1 MRLVVRGRTAFA
13 ALLLAGATAFIGVAT
28 PASEAGA
35 ATFPGLISSAA
46 PDPIGAGYWDVYQ
59 DGTVVGEGGAP
70 NFGDMS
76 GQSLNA
82 PMIQIAPTSDG
93 GGYWLLGAD
102 GGIFSFGDAQF
113 YGSEGGQRL
122 NRPVVGIAST
132 ADSGGYWEVASDG
145 GIFTFGDA
153 HFFGSLGATHLNAPI
168 VGMAATPD
176 GNGYWL
182 VAADGGIFSF
192 GDAAFYGSTGAMHL
206 NAPVVGMA
214 TTSDGRGYWLLASDG
229 GIFTFGDAQF
239 YGSDPGEGI
248 MTPASGIVPSSG
260 GGYTVILV
268 DGGIESYSST
278 TGPNNDI
285 SAFVGFWYLHAGG
298 LTINADGSAQ
308 MTYPL
313 YGAGPDLSPLFPI
326 LTLDLTGSGS
336 IAEAYV
342 VSSTDPSVPSGT
354 TFTLM
359 LAYPGIV
366 LSNEPANLA
375 TNGVTVFCDPTEAAQ
390 DVCGA

>member
-153 HFFGSLGATHLNAPI
+153 P
-168 VGMAATPD
+168 
-176 GNGYWL
+176 
-182 VAADGGIFSF
+182 
-192 GDAAFYGSTGAMHL
+192 FYGSTGAMHL